1 VGYNPAPR
9 SSPEKREII
18 FQFEKIREERKGIER
33 AEDFSRDK
41 IPKKMQ
47 RVLRGMQVV
56 GPSYPKRI

>member
-18 FQFEKIREERKGIER
+18 FQVEKTREQRRGIET
-33 AEDFSRDK
+33 AEDFPKDK
-41 IPKKMQ
+41 IPKNMQ
-47 RVLRGMQVV
+47 RVLRGVQVV